1 MKDCGQNTRSLA
13 VPVRAPMSGNT
24 EEHKIA
30 QRRRSSL
37 VSYMRNKESNLVRR
51 GRASEGTRIHFATRL
66 QKLQISKP
74 PHRTNQ
80 RRSPIFFCKM
90 PRDLAGDSQVSL
102 QHSCVLLY
110 FSQPQHCNSHSAIA
124 ANLFTFHAH
133 CIEVSGTV
141 VAIVEDGCG
150 WRFSYPLQSKW
161 GLSKQN
167 TCEIPLPALYWL
179 PSPSLRFAQLD
190 L

>member
-74 PHRTNQ
+74 PHRTNAAAQ
-80 RRSPIFFCKM
+80 
-90 PRDLAGDSQVSL
+90 
-102 QHSCVLLY
+102 
-110 FSQPQHCNSHSAIA
+110 FSSAKCREIWPEIA
-124 ANLFTFHAH
+124 KSACSSTAVYYSTCTPLRPSTATATLPANICTFHAH
-133 CIEVSGTV
+133 CIEVSGT
-141 VAIVEDGCG
+141 IEDRG
-150 WRFSYPLQSKW
+150 WR
-161 GLSKQN
+161 LSHSH
-167 TCEIPLPALYWL
+167 PG
-179 PSPSLRFAQLD
+179 SLDSRNGG
-190 L
+190 

>member
-13 VPVRAPMSGNT
+13 VPVRASMSGNT

-51 GRASEGTRIHFATRL
+51 GRASEGETRIHFATRL

-90 PRDLAGDSQVSL
+90 PRDLAGDSRVSL

-150 WRFSYPLQSKW
+150 WRFSYPL
-161 GLSKQN
+161 
-167 TCEIPLPALYWL
+167 
-179 PSPSLRFAQLD
+179 
-190 L
+190 

>member
-1 MKDCGQNTRSLA
+1 MKDWGQNTRSLA
-13 VPVRAPMSGNT
+13 VPVRASTSGNT

-37 VSYMRNKESNLVRR
+37 PRLLHEKQRKQLSPP
-51 GRASEGTRIHFATRL
+51 RASEEGTRIHFATRL

-74 PHRTNQ
+74 PHRNNQ

-150 WRFSYPLQSKW
+150 RRFH
-161 GLSKQN
+161 
-167 TCEIPLPALYWL
+167 ILY
-179 PSPSLRFAQLD
+179 SRNGG
-190 L
+190 

>member
-1 MKDCGQNTRSLA
+1 MKDWGQNTRSLA
-13 VPVRAPMSGNT
+13 VPVRASTSGNT

-37 VSYMRNKESNLVRR
+37 PRLLHEKQRKQLSPP
-51 GRASEGTRIHFATRL
+51 RASEEGTRIHFATRL

-74 PHRTNQ
+74 PHRNNQ

-150 WRFSYPLQSKW
+150 WRFHILCSRN
-161 GLSKQN
+161 GG
-167 TCEIPLPALYWL
+167 
-179 PSPSLRFAQLD
+179 
-190 L
+190 